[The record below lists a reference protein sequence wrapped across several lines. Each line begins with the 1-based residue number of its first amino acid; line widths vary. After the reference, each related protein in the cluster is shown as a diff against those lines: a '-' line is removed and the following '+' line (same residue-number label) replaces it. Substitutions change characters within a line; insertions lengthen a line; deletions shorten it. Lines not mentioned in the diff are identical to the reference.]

1 MEQRITCK
9 KFIWDICIPGGEK
22 LENINNFIC
31 QLRKDHIPFIKIK
44 IFNEKNN
51 FNRFNCWHCW
61 ACDWL

>member
-9 KFIWDICIPGGEK
+9 KFIWDIYIPDGEK

-31 QLRKDHIPFIKIK
+31 QLREDHIPFIKIK
-44 IFNEKNN
+44 ILNEKNN
-51 FNRFNCWHCW
+51 FNWFNCWHCW